1 MQHLKNVANRA
12 GDCWKNTMII
22 CAKFISYYEGE
33 SAMLQNKAL
42 RSLVDSFLKNVMHK
56 YQIIRRYSTH
66 AVIWVQIFT
75 TLISKLE

>member
-1 MQHLKNVANRA
+1 
-12 GDCWKNTMII
+12 
-22 CAKFISYYEGE
+22 
-33 SAMLQNKAL
+33 MLQNKAL
-42 RSLVDSFLKNVMHK
+42 RSLADSFLKNVMHK